1 MIPINKNNIE
11 VFPILVPVNNKLKS
25 VNFFLVKQ
33 ENSLTLIDAGFNT
46 DDCWHH
52 LQMTLKMNGYSLR
65 DITEILLTH
74 HHVDHIGLIN
84 RIIAE
89 HPIPVYI
96 HPYAIP
102 KLKGD
107 PDFIKMRLDFFKNLY
122 QEMDCGEIG
131 EKQVEYFYKKAV
143 QAKDERIHWDFREIT
158 TNQLFGFDCI
168 EIPGHAPDQ
177 VAFYHQASKGLF
189 VGDLLIEHMSINAFV
204 EPDSNGNR
212 PKTLVQQK
220 LSLEKCLA
228 LSVET
233 VYSGHGRIIEDPVP
247 LFKKRIKE
255 IDEKADSFMEIIR
268 TGVSTASEIA
278 QYRYKT
284 KYDKQFFNVM
294 SEVIGYLDYLEV
306 HGKLN
311 KEFVKGVWSY
321 YPIGTYG
328 K

>member
-1 MIPINKNNIE
+1 MIPINKNNNE

-46 DDCWHH
+46 DDCWLH

-122 QEMDCGEIG
+122 QEMDCGEMG
-131 EKQVEYFYKKAV
+131 EKQV
-143 QAKDERIHWDFREIT
+143 
-158 TNQLFGFDCI
+158 
-168 EIPGHAPDQ
+168 
-177 VAFYHQASKGLF
+177 
-189 VGDLLIEHMSINAFV
+189 
-204 EPDSNGNR
+204 
-212 PKTLVQQK
+212 
-220 LSLEKCLA
+220 
-228 LSVET
+228 
-233 VYSGHGRIIEDPVP
+233 
-247 LFKKRIKE
+247 
-255 IDEKADSFMEIIR
+255 
-268 TGVSTASEIA
+268 
-278 QYRYKT
+278 
-284 KYDKQFFNVM
+284 
-294 SEVIGYLDYLEV
+294 
-306 HGKLN
+306 
-311 KEFVKGVWSY
+311 
-321 YPIGTYG
+321 
-328 K
+328 